1 MAATLRITKQKNSF
15 KGACVHHGALEG
27 QIFAF
32 PVKVLS
38 RRVAHVW
45 VHKSDGTT
53 LFCEFW
59 DIFGRDNV
67 TDRDMGFH
75 VKFAEA
81 KLGYPSRNILLDII
95 DTHSN
100 LADGAYAMKLARF
113 DDKGIRKMGIW
124 LPLSNDFLEY
134 IQQQLSVLS
143 QGMASKMI
151 RIVRFTNMEG

>member
-1 MAATLRITKQKNSF
+1 M
-15 KGACVHHGALEG
+15 
-27 QIFAF
+27 IFA
-32 PVKVLS
+32 
-38 RRVAHVW
+38 A
-45 VHKSDGTT
+45 
-53 LFCEFW
+53 
-59 DIFGRDNV
+59 
-67 TDRDMGFH
+67 
-75 VKFAEA
+75 A